1 MSVTLTENHA
11 PVAKG
16 ETLGGN
22 LAGFTFNAANGHW
35 YAINDHAVS
44 WTQARAEAL
53 AAGGYLA
60 TVTSSAENV
69 FVASLLSSYVG
80 AHGLQNAYA
89 YVGGSDAGV
98 EGTWL
103 WMDGPEAN
111 QQFWQGGTAGSAP
124 NGSYENWQHSAD
136 NNLVLVEPNGGTAEN
151 HMYIRGTGQWT
162 DYSGHAAPDLL
173 SVIELNLAEDIEP
186 NFVEDNVSIIPAGFL
201 LANDTDAEGTP
212 L

>member
-1 MSVTLTENHA
+1 MANITQAVSVTLTENQ
-11 PVAKG
+11 PRWQPG

-22 LAGFTFNAANGHW
+22 LAGFTYNAANGHW

-80 AHGLQNAYA
+80 ALGLQNAYA

-98 EGTWL
+98 DGTWL
-103 WMDGPEAN
+103 WMDDPKPISSSGRAERPGRLRTGAMRTGSTAPAIIW
-111 QQFWQGGTAGSAP
+111 FWLSRMAAP
-124 NGSYENWQHSAD
+124 PKTTCTS
-136 NNLVLVEPNGGTAEN
+136 
-151 HMYIRGTGQWT
+151 
-162 DYSGHAAPDLL
+162 AAPD
-173 SVIELNLAEDIEP
+173 NGR
-186 NFVEDNVSIIPAGFL
+186 IIQATRHPVFSR
-201 LANDTDAEGTP
+201 
-212 L
+212 